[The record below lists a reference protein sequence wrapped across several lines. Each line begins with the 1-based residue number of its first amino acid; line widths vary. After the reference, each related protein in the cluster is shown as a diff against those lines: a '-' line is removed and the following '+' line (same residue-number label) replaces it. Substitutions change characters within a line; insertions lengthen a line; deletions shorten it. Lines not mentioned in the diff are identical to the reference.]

1 VAHAEEVRAEAG
13 RHARG
18 FALSRI
24 AAVPDTIAAIA
35 TAPGAAGIG
44 IVRLSGARAA
54 RIARR
59 LCGLRRLPPRRARHV
74 RFLDGDGSAIDD
86 GIVLYFRAPRSYTG
100 EDVVELQAHGSPPLL
115 ARLLA
120 RCLALG
126 ARAAR
131 PGEFTE
137 RAFLEGKLDLA
148 QAEAVAA
155 LIAAGSAA
163 PPPAARRSLEGEFS
177 ARVHG
182 LVEALTVLRVHVE
195 AGFDFPDEDIDALA
209 APAVQARLVGVLAQ
223 LRELRAAAARGVR
236 LADGLH
242 AVIAGAPN
250 VGKSSLLNA
259 LAADE
264 RAIVSAVAGTT
275 RDLLRERLRIDG
287 VELTLV
293 DTAGLRDSPDA
304 IEAEGMRRARAEL
317 ARADLVL
324 LVLDARE
331 PDAPAPALPPL
342 APGATVLRLYN
353 KADALDAHSL
363 QRERDDPARRAEHAG
378 DALWVSARTGLGL
391 DTLRAGLRALAGD
404 AGGNEAGGGFSAR
417 ARHLESLDRAEAG
430 LLRAQAL
437 LEQAQAELAAE
448 ELRRAQAELGAITAP
463 VDADALLGR
472 IFAGF
477 CIGK

>member
-1 VAHAEEVRAEAG
+1 MR
-13 RHARG
+13 
-18 FALSRI
+18 
-24 AAVPDTIAAIA
+24 DTIAAIA
-35 TAPGAAGIG
+35 TAAGSAGIG
-44 IVRLSGARAA
+44 IVRLSGPRARA
-54 RIARR
+54 IARA
-59 LCGLRRLPPRRARHV
+59 LCGGVALKPRHAHHV
-74 RFLDGDGSAIDD
+74 SFLDADGAPIDD
-86 GIVLYFRAPRSYTG
+86 GIALWFRAPRSYTG

-148 QAEAVAA
+148 QAEAVAD
-155 LIAAGSAA
+155 LIGAGSEAA
-163 PPPAARRSLEGEFS
+163 ARAARRSLEGEFS
-177 ARVHG
+177 RRVHA
-182 LVEALTVLRVHVE
+182 LTEALTVLRVHVE

-209 APAVQARLVGVLAQ
+209 AGALQARLEAVLEA
-223 LRELRAAAARGVR
+223 LRTLRAEAARGLR

-242 AVIAGAPN
+242 AVIVGAPN

-275 RDLLRERLRIDG
+275 RDLLREQVRIEG

-293 DTAGLRDSPDA
+293 DTAGLRESPDA

-317 ARADLVL
+317 GRADLVL
-324 LVLDARE
+324 MVLDARE
-331 PDAPAPALPPL
+331 PDAPAPALPKL
-342 APGATVLRLYN
+342 APGAAVLRLYN
-353 KADALDAHSL
+353 KSDALDADTL
-363 QRERDDPARRAEHAG
+363 RREREDPARRAEHGG
-378 DALWVSARTGLGL
+378 DALWISARSGLGL
-391 DTLRAGLRALAGD
+391 EALRARLHEFAG
-404 AGGNEAGGGFSAR
+404 ANVGGGGAFSAR
-417 ARHLESLDRAEAG
+417 ARHLEALDRTHE
-430 LLRAQAL
+430 LLR
-437 LEQAQAELAAE
+437 QAQARLAAGEGELAAE
-448 ELRRAQAELGAITAP
+448 ELRRAQAALGEITAP
-463 VDADALLGR
+463 LDADALLGR

>member
-1 VAHAEEVRAEAG
+1 MR
-13 RHARG
+13 
-18 FALSRI
+18 
-24 AAVPDTIAAIA
+24 DTIAAIA
-35 TAPGAAGIG
+35 TAAGAAGIG
-44 IVRLSGARAA
+44 IVRLSGPRAHE
-54 RIARR
+54 IARSLCAVKR
-59 LCGLRRLPPRRARHV
+59 LSPRHARHV
-74 RFLDGDGSAIDD
+74 RFHDRDGTVIDD
-86 GIVLYFRAPRSYTG
+86 GIALYFRAPRSYTG

-126 ARAAR
+126 ARSAR

-148 QAEAVAA
+148 QAEAVAD
-155 LIAAGSAA
+155 LIAAGSDAA
-163 PPPAARRSLEGEFS
+163 ARAARRSLEGEFS
-177 ARVHG
+177 SRVHA
-182 LVEALTVLRVHVE
+182 LVEELTVLRVHVE

-209 APAVQARLVGVLAQ
+209 APALRARLHSVLAGVHA
-223 LRELRAAAARGVR
+223 LRDAAARGLR

-242 AVIAGAPN
+242 AVIVGAPN

-275 RDLLRERLRIDG
+275 RDLLRERLRLDG

-304 IEAEGMRRARAEL
+304 SEAEVLRRAPASLDRPH
-317 ARADLVL
+317 RVG
-324 LVLDARE
+324 LVLDARQ
-331 PDAPAPALPPL
+331 PAAPAPALPPL

-353 KADALDAHSL
+353 KSDALDAATL

-378 DALWVSARTGLGL
+378 DALWISARTGLGL
-391 DTLRAGLRALAGD
+391 DALRAGLRALAGAE
-404 AGGNEAGGGFSAR
+404 AGAAAGGGFSAR
-417 ARHLESLDRAEAG
+417 SRHLEALDRAD
-430 LLRAQAL
+430 AL
-437 LEQAQAELAAE
+437 LKQAAAQLATGQAELAAE
-448 ELRRAQAELGAITAP
+448 ELRRAQATLGEITAP
-463 VDADALLGR
+463 LDADALLGR